1 MRGTPP
7 TPEELAR
14 WLLSS
19 KSQERDTLEEVTMAA
34 VHIYERLRDHFGL
47 FLGPHGFDSLWA
59 RTLHL
64 VQRAFPWDDDRGEVA
79 LPTPHHRLGSLVQ
92 GRNVVEAHEVLL
104 AVFTQFFA
112 LLFTFIG
119 ADLGFH
125 LLHQH
130 WPALPAPTT
139 DVQGEE
145 AQQ

>member
-19 KSQERDTLEEVTMAA
+19 KGQDHDTLEEVTMVA
-34 VHIYERLRDHFGL
+34 VHIYEQLRDHFSL

-64 VQRAFPWDDDRGEVA
+64 VQRGFPWDGSLEEGA
-79 LPTPHHRLGSLVQ
+79 LPTPHHRLNSLVQ
-92 GRNVVEAHEVLL
+92 GRAVAEAREVLL

-119 ADLGFH
+119 ADLGFR

-130 WPALPAPTT
+130 WPGLRAPATG
-139 DVQGEE
+139 VQGQE